1 MFHVPNESRV
11 SIELRL
17 IVAGRDSRDLVAT
30 GARPSRAALAG
41 GVLQRPYVRKQAFVV
56 DLCCGTG
63 KSSMPFLERGMTVI
77 GIDVSREML
86 HSYKRKC
93 EARGYGNILLIHA
106 DASRPPLRKQSCGAI
121 QLIGGLHHIQ
131 ESARCIST
139 CCSALEDNGFL
150 ILHEPLKTGVTSKIA
165 VVLEDLYAFADPV
178 RVLKALGRR
187 MGLKSNAAT
196 SSGVPVPDFTP
207 YERPFT
213 SQEELVKLMPNQM
226 DALELRAQGLMSF
239 REFPRWLQGSLGRP
253 VASLVVR
260 LDDWLGRRDPQNWPG
275 DALFAVFKKRSA

>member
-1 MFHVPNESRV
+1 METNEQSKDQLQDIIDAVGREKQAENIVLYERAFHDEQAPYYDALFADSLPLGAYYR
-11 SIELRL
+11 RL
-17 IVAGRDSRDLVAT
+17 VRHQIYS
-30 GARPSRAALAG
+30 
-41 GVLQRPYVRKQAFVV
+41 YVRKQAFVV

-106 DASRPPLRKQSCGAI
+106 DASRPPLLKQSCGAI

-226 DALELRAQGLMSF
+226 VHLNCA
-239 REFPRWLQGSLGRP
+239 PRGS
-253 VASLVVR
+253 
-260 LDDWLGRRDPQNWPG
+260 
-275 DALFAVFKKRSA
+275 